1 MNYADL
7 EWWQST
13 LEATFHGI
21 LKVRGLYHEEIFERR
36 RIFGLVTYRARHRRL
51 RKYIGELVSGVTRS
65 IVEQKI
71 DQLLFTIESA
81 SGKPLEQY
89 VFAIEPRIALQSNN
103 NGRGLSA
110 QISDF
115 EEAFRSCVEGTC
127 HAGKVLPQLPPA
139 CTFKVSM
146 HVRDNNIGNQAL
158 SFGGTTPSLKHRS
171 QICSLSG
178 RPIFV
183 ARQGTPELRGEG
195 GPLDMTPLLKIEFE
209 GVFPT
214 HSLNVHVYRQ
224 AS

>member
-1 MNYADL
+1 MNYSDL

-36 RIFGLVTYRARHRRL
+36 QIFGLVTYRARHRRL
-51 RKYIGELVSGVTRS
+51 RKYIGELVSGITRS
-65 IVEQKI
+65 IVERKI

-89 VFAIEPRIALQSNN
+89 VFDIEPRIALQSNN

-127 HAGKVLPQLPPA
+127 RAGKALPQLPPA
-139 CTFKVSM
+139 CTFKISV
-146 HVRDNNIGNQAL
+146 HVRDNKIGNQAL
-158 SFGGTTPSLKHRS
+158 SLGGTTPSLKHRS

-183 ARQGTPELRGEG
+183 ARQGTPVLCGEG
-195 GPLDMTPLLKIEFE
+195 GPLDMTPLLNIECE
-209 GVFPT
+209 GFYPS
-214 HSLNVHVYRQ
+214 HCLNVHVYRQ